1 MNLEKGLADLDMYPI
16 WVKFQE
22 EGMVPAIKFA
32 RDTFDLPLVT
42 AKCLVE
48 IVKII
53 KGDTTCPHCRVAI
66 DKNDLRVPVTIQV
79 RRGG

>member
-1 MNLEKGLADLDMYPI
+1 MDNLDMFPI
-16 WVKFQE
+16 WVKIQE
-22 EGMVPAIKFA
+22 EGTISAIKLA
-32 RDTFDLPLVT
+32 RDTFDLPLIT

-53 KGDTTCPHCRVAI
+53 RGDTTCPHCRVAI

-79 RRGG
+79 RRNYAERNK